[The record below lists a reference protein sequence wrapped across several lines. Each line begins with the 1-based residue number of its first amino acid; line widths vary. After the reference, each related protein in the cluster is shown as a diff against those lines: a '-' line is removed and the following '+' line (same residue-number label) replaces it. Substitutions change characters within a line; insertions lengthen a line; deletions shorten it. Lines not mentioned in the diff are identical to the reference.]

1 MDQLKKIESIFL
13 KNQLKDL
20 IIDKLKEIKKFQNN
34 IKLDDLG

>member
-34 IKLDDLG
+34 IKIR